1 MHLFLQNLLQSL
13 RTLRHTR
20 WQTTVSVIG
29 LSVGIISLTLSLNWL
44 WSETH
49 YDRFRPN
56 SEELYIAVVSWTWG
70 EENAR
75 EHTDTWAHYDH
86 YTAIE
91 QALQGTDAR
100 VGGFS
105 SFHWGDQRIKAVDN
119 TEKVFFSST
128 QLMDSACVAV
138 LQPRV
143 LAGSTEALFQ
153 GEDKILLTETLA
165 RKLFHSPD
173 SALGQLV
180 KNDQWGTRTVV
191 GVVEDC
197 EKESNV
203 YYDAIRRR
211 VVTDNDRAPGNY
223 NFQLLI
229 RTPDTDDT
237 KRRLPKLVNRNNP
250 SSNVTLRLLPLGIAH
265 KMGKGD
271 SFIKAYFY
279 PVAFV
284 TIALLLTLS
293 ALVNLIMSLTSIFL
307 GRLREYALRRSLGAS
322 SWQNDLWML
331 TELLPLSLLTVVLC
345 TVAIEW
351 IEHWELVPGFA
362 DNLYAVFGYVL
373 VATAAVLL
381 LLMLYPIWQMRR
393 AYRRSLHGQH
403 TGTASHNYLLVVQ
416 CFCSMMLLFLSIGM
430 QRQLNSMVNTD
441 LGFDREN
448 ILRLYTGD
456 YDVYGEMNENQKY
469 APFVRQLVSEIRKEA
484 GAGIV
489 DAIQMRGDLFN
500 GITQIGMNVAT
511 EEVTEQMERSGLNW
525 SQYRKE
531 FPEYDKVGSVRILE
545 LPFRALQFFNIQT
558 EHNAWLDA
566 EPVPAGQLPVM
577 LNSKACEKLNLDS
590 PIGASLVLQ
599 PAMSISYSYGN
610 GNVPSHWRMG
620 RLYVQDVAKIRMSDF
635 HAEEDAVVFLG
646 INEDDEYG
654 LGVHDA
660 LYIKHAPGRREDAE
674 AAVRCVLK
682 EKFDVRPEKVH
693 LTSLQEHI
701 EYTYKSEMYYA
712 NLLTAVTVFSVFI
725 TFSGVFSLLLYSLRL
740 RRRSM
745 AIHRVM
751 GASFGHLLRATLWP
765 YLLSTLAGGALAYL
779 PARYFMQKWMEY
791 FTVGQAPGLGFMAL
805 LLCTM
810 LILVALLVL
819 WQVHRSM
826 NEKPVDVLRPEA

>member
-1 MHLFLQNLLQSL
+1 MFFQYLIQSL
-13 RTLRHTR
+13 RNLRRTH
-20 WQTTVSVIG
+20 WQSAVSVIG

-56 SEELYIAVVSWTWG
+56 SEELYIAVVSCTWG
-70 EENAR
+70 EDNAR
-75 EHTDTWAHYDH
+75 EHIDTWAHYDH

-91 QALQGTDAR
+91 QALQGTGAS
-100 VGGFS
+100 VGGFT
-105 SFHWGDQRIKAVDN
+105 SFPWGDQRIKPVDN
-119 TEKVFFSST
+119 AEKAFFSST
-128 QLMDSACVAV
+128 LMMDSACVAV

-165 RKLFHSPD
+165 RKLFHSVD

-180 KNDQWGTRTVV
+180 RNDRWGTRTVV

-211 VVTDNDRAPGNY
+211 VITDNDRVQGNF
-223 NFQLLI
+223 NFCLLI

-237 KRRLPKLVNRNNP
+237 NRRLPKLVNRNNP
-250 SSNVTLRLLPLGIAH
+250 NSNVTLRLLPLGVAH
-265 KMGKGD
+265 KMGEGD
-271 SFIKAYFY
+271 SFVRAYFY

-322 SWQNDLWML
+322 AWQNDQWML
-331 TELLPLSLLTVVLC
+331 CELLPLSLLTVVFC
-345 TVAIEW
+345 AVALEW
-351 IEHWELVPGFA
+351 IEHWALVPGFA
-362 DNLYAVFGYVL
+362 DNVYAVFGYVL
-373 VATAAVLL
+373 AATAAVLL
-381 LLMLYPIWQMRR
+381 LLMIYPIWQMRR
-393 AYRRSLHGQH
+393 AYRRSLQGQH
-403 TGTASHNYLLVVQ
+403 TGTTSHNYLLVVQ

-430 QRQLNSMVNTD
+430 QRQLNSMVNSD

-469 APFVRQLVSEIRKEA
+469 APFVRQLAGEIRKEA

-500 GITQIGMNVAT
+500 GITKIGMNVAT
-511 EEVTEQMERSGLNW
+511 EEVMEQIEKSGLNW
-525 SQYRKE
+525 LQFRKE
-531 FPEYDKVGSVRILE
+531 FPEYDKAGSVYIFE

-577 LNSKACEKLNLDS
+577 LNSKACEQLNLDS
-590 PIGASLVLQ
+590 PIGTSLILQ
-599 PAMSISYSYGN
+599 LGMSLSYSYGN
-610 GNVPSHWRMG
+610 KSLPPHWRAA
-620 RLYVQDVAKIRMSDF
+620 RLYVQDVAKVRMSDF
-635 HAEEDAVVFLG
+635 HTEENAIAFLG
-646 INEDDEYG
+646 VDEDDEYG
-654 LGVHDA
+654 LGIHDA

-674 AAVRCVLK
+674 AAVRRVLT
-682 EKFDVRPEKVH
+682 EKFDVRPEKLH

-712 NLLTAVTVFSVFI
+712 NLLTAVTAFSVFI

-751 GASFGHLLRATLWP
+751 GAGFGDLLRATLWP
-765 YLLSTLAGGALAYL
+765 YLLFTLTGGALAYL

-805 LLCTM
+805 LLGAM
-810 LILVALLVL
+810 LLLVALLVL

>member
-1 MHLFLQNLLQSL
+1 MLFLQYLLQSL
-13 RTLRHTR
+13 RNLRRTH
-20 WQTTVSVIG
+20 WQSAVSVIG

-70 EENAR
+70 EGNAR
-75 EHTDTWAHYDH
+75 ERTDTWAHYDH

-100 VGGFS
+100 VGGFT
-105 SFHWGDQRIKAVDN
+105 SFPWGDQRIKAVDN
-119 TEKVFFSST
+119 MEKAFFSST
-128 QLMDSACVAV
+128 LQMDSACVAV

-143 LAGSTEALFQ
+143 LVGNAEDLFL

-180 KNDQWGTRTVV
+180 KNDYWGTRTVV
-191 GVVEDC
+191 GVIEDC

-211 VVTDNDRAPGNY
+211 VVTDNDRAPGNF
-223 NFQLLI
+223 NFRLLI
-229 RTPDTDDT
+229 RTPDIDDT
-237 KRRLPKLVNRNNP
+237 NRHLPKLVNRNRPN
-250 SSNVTLRLLPLGIAH
+250 SNVTLHLLPLGMAH
-265 KMGKGD
+265 KMGEGD

-322 SWQNDLWML
+322 AWQNDQWML
-331 TELLPLSLLTVVLC
+331 CELLPLSLLTVVLC
-345 TVAIEW
+345 AVALEW
-351 IEHWELVPGFA
+351 IEHWALVPGFA
-362 DNLYAVFGYVL
+362 DNVYTVFGYVL
-373 VATAAVLL
+373 AATAAVLL
-381 LLMLYPIWQMRR
+381 LLMIYPIWQMRR
-393 AYRRSLHGQH
+393 AYRRSLQGQH
-403 TGTASHNYLLVVQ
+403 TGTTSHNYLLVVQ

-430 QRQLNSMVNTD
+430 QRQLNSMVNSD

-469 APFVRQLVSEIRKEA
+469 APFVRQLASEIRKEA

-489 DAIQMRGDLFN
+489 DAVQLRSDLFN
-500 GITQIGMNVAT
+500 YVTQVGIAV
-511 EEVTEQMERSGLNW
+511 VTEDVLKQKELSGLDW
-525 SQYRKE
+525 WQFYRE
-531 FPEYDKVGSVRILE
+531 HPGYERYRRFRLVE
-545 LPFRALQFFNIQT
+545 LPFQALQFFNIKT
-558 EHNAWLDA
+558 EYGAGLNAQS
-566 EPVPAGQLPVM
+566 VPAGQWPVM
-577 LNSKACEKLNLDS
+577 LNGKACESLGLDS
-590 PIGASLVLQ
+590 PAGTSVILQ
-599 PAMSISYSYGN
+599 QRTGMSYSYNHGN
-610 GNVPSHWRMG
+610 GPSHLNME
-620 RLYVQDVAKIRMSDF
+620 RLYVQDVAKVRMMDF
-635 HAEEDAVVFLG
+635 HMEEDAVVFLG
-646 INEDDEYG
+646 IGDDHECS
-654 LGVHDA
+654 LGIHDA

-674 AAVRCVLK
+674 ATVRRVLT
-682 EKFDVRPEKVH
+682 EKFDVRPEKLH

-701 EYTYKSEMYYA
+701 EYTYKSEIYYA
-712 NLLTAVTVFSVFI
+712 NLLTAVTAFSVFI

-751 GASFGHLLRATLWP
+751 GASFGDLLRATLWP
-765 YLLSTLAGGALAYL
+765 YLLFTLTGGALAYL

-805 LLCTM
+805 LLGAM
-810 LILVALLVL
+810 LLLVALLVL